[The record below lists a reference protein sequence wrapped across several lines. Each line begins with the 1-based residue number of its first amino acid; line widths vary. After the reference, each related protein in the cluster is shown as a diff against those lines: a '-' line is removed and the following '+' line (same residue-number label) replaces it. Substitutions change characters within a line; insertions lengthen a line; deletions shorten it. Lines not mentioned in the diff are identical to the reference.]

1 MKAKYGFMKAH
12 RQEFRLCAMCRV
24 LKVNRAGYYAWLQ
37 SPLSDRAKE
46 DQRLLGLIKHQWLG
60 SGSVYGHR
68 KVTDDLRDLGE
79 RCSRHRVH
87 RLMRAEGLRAQVGYG
102 RKPRFDAGPENVA
115 AANLLDRQFDVSE
128 PDTVWASDFT
138 YIRTHE
144 GWMYLAVVID
154 LFSRQ
159 VIGWAMRDRADSEVV
174 LQALLSAV
182 WRRKPKAGVL
192 VHSDQGSVY
201 TSDDWQKF
209 LSAHG
214 LVCSMSRR
222 GNCHDNAPVESF
234 FGLLKRERIKRRIY
248 LTKDAARA
256 GHCRRSPATWARS
269 PTACWPQGMR
279 SCRSHGR
286 SRDSRENSRL
296 IGSGSTRAPMA
307 SGESAGCKPHR
318 YDQ

>member
-1 MKAKYGFMKAH
+1 MQTH
-12 RQEFRLCAMCRV
+12 VQEFRLCAMCRV
-24 LKVNRAGYYAWLQ
+24 LKVNRAGYYAWLKSPQ
-37 SPLSDRAKE
+37 SERAKE
-46 DQRLLGLIKHQWLG
+46 DERLLGLIRHQWLA

-68 KVTDDLRDLGE
+68 KVTKDLRDVGE

-102 RKPRFDAGPENVA
+102 RKPRFHGGSVHAA
-115 AANLLDRQFDVSE
+115 AANLLDREFDVAA

-138 YIRTHE
+138 FIRTHE
-144 GWMYLAVVID
+144 GWMYLAVVLD

-159 VIGWAMRDRADSEVV
+159 VIGWAMRDRADADLV
-174 LQALLSAV
+174 LQALLAAV
-182 WRRKPKAGVL
+182 WRRKPRPGVL

-201 TSDDWQKF
+201 VSDDWQTF

-248 LTKDAARA
+248 PTKDAARA
-256 GHCRRSPATWARS
+256 DAFDYIEMFYNPKRRHGSNGDVSPVEYERRYAQR
-269 PTACWPQGMR
+269 
-279 SCRSHGR
+279 
-286 SRDSRENSRL
+286 
-296 IGSGSTRAPMA
+296 GS
-307 SGESAGCKPHR
+307 
-318 YDQ
+318 